1 MHISKNYKG
10 TCTMC
15 GKKNCDLLIVDEVN
29 HVCQNCLD
37 NEFIYCDECQE
48 YWLWDALVFYHMK
61 DGRTICENCIEDFDE
76 EDVEDVT
83 DFT

>member
-1 MHISKNYKG
+1 MKNYKG

-15 GKKNCDLLIVDEVN
+15 GKENCELTIVDDVT
-29 HVCQNCLD
+29 HVCEDCLD
-37 NEFIYCDECQE
+37 NEFILCDECGE

-76 EDVEDVT
+76 DDIEDVT
-83 DFT
+83 DYT